1 MNTVSGISEFLLWFS
16 LACIVYTYAGYPLLL
31 TLISA
36 AHQLRSDWRQVS
48 GTSTG
53 SGAGSSSV
61 NGLVSG
67 LGSGLGNGLGHVT
80 RRVATQADLP
90 RVAVL
95 VAAFNEE
102 QHIAQRIENL
112 LSQDYPAERLHI
124 YIGSDASSD
133 RTADIVRGL
142 AHPRLT
148 FVDFTARRGKASVI
162 NDLAALASEE
172 ILAFTDANTMFLP
185 DAVQK
190 LVRHFGRLEVA
201 CVCGELRL
209 VKASAVTSETAQTK
223 SDNQDHIYWRYER
236 LLKFFESRI
245 GGLLGANGGVYALR
259 RALYRAI
266 PSDTIV
272 DDFWISMQVVE
283 SGQRCVYDP
292 EAVALEVIPERIS
305 DEFRRRV
312 RIGLGNYQA
321 FKRFANLLSP
331 LRGTVAFTFFSHK
344 VLRWLVP
351 HCMLLAFACNLLL
364 VTQPFYLALLV
375 AQLLFYGGAAYAWRC
390 SVNGTAPKALRL
402 PLFFVSMNLG
412 LWIGFWRF
420 LFGGASGVWARSS
433 R

>member
-1 MNTVSGISEFLLWFS
+1 MTANATFMLWFS
-16 LACIVYTYAGYPLLL
+16 LACIVYTYAGYPLVL

-48 GTSTG
+48 R
-53 SGAGSSSV
+53 SG
-61 NGLVSG
+61 
-67 LGSGLGNGLGHVT
+67 T
-80 RRVATQADLP
+80 RRIATQADLP
-90 RVAVL
+90 HVAVL

-102 QHIAQRIENL
+102 QHIAERITNL
-112 LSQDYPAERLHI
+112 LKQDYPAERLHI

-133 RTADIVRGL
+133 RTGDIVRSM

-148 FVDFTARRGKASVI
+148 FVDFTTRRGKASVI
-162 NDLAALASEE
+162 NDLAAMATQE

-190 LVRHFGRLEVA
+190 LVRHFGRSEVA

-209 VKASAVTSETAQTK
+209 VKADADPLKAN
-223 SDNQDHIYWRYER
+223 DNQDHIYWRYER

-259 RALYRAI
+259 RELYRAI
-266 PSDTIV
+266 PADTIV

-283 SGQRCVYDP
+283 DGQRCVYDP
-292 EAVALEVIPERIS
+292 EAVALETIPERIS

-321 FKRFANLLSP
+321 FKRFAKLLSP

-351 HCMLLAFACNLLL
+351 HCMLIAFVCNLLL
-364 VTQPFYLALLV
+364 VTQSFYAALMV
-375 AQLLFYGGAAYAWRC
+375 GQLLFYGGAWYAWRR
-390 SVNGTAPKALRL
+390 SLTGAAPKALRL

-412 LWIGFWRF
+412 LWMGFWRYIT
-420 LFGGASGVWARSS
+420 GGASGVWARSA

>member
-1 MNTVSGISEFLLWFS
+1 MTANATFMLWFS
-16 LACIVYTYAGYPLLL
+16 LACIVYTYAGYPLVL

-48 GTSTG
+48 R
-53 SGAGSSSV
+53 SG
-61 NGLVSG
+61 
-67 LGSGLGNGLGHVT
+67 T
-80 RRVATQADLP
+80 RRIATQAELP
-90 RVAVL
+90 HVAVL

-102 QHIAQRIENL
+102 QHIAERITNL
-112 LSQDYPAERLHI
+112 LNQDYPAERLHI

-133 RTADIVRGL
+133 RTGDIVRSM

-162 NDLAALASEE
+162 NDLAAMATQE

-190 LVRHFGRLEVA
+190 LVRHFGRPDVA

-209 VKASAVTSETAQTK
+209 VKADADPLKTN
-223 SDNQDHIYWRYER
+223 DNQDHIYWRYER

-259 RALYRAI
+259 RELYRAI
-266 PSDTIV
+266 PAETIV

-283 SGQRCVYDP
+283 DGQRCVYDP
-292 EAVALEVIPERIS
+292 EAVALETIPERIS

-321 FKRFANLLSP
+321 FKRFAKLLSP

-351 HCMLLAFACNLLL
+351 HCMLMAFVCNLLL
-364 VTQPFYLALLV
+364 VTQNFYAALMV
-375 AQLLFYGGAAYAWRC
+375 GQLLFYGGAWYAWRR
-390 SVNGTAPKALRL
+390 SLTGAAPKALRL

-412 LWIGFWRF
+412 LWMGFWRYITV
-420 LFGGASGVWARSS
+420 GASGVWARSA

>member
-1 MNTVSGISEFLLWFS
+1 MTAAAFLLWFS
-16 LACIVYTYAGYPLLL
+16 LACIIYTYAGYPLVL

-48 GTSTG
+48 R
-53 SGAGSSSV
+53 SG
-61 NGLVSG
+61 
-67 LGSGLGNGLGHVT
+67 T
-80 RRVATQADLP
+80 RRVSTQADLP
-90 RVAVL
+90 HVAVL

-102 QHIAQRIENL
+102 QHIAERIANL
-112 LSQDYPAERLHI
+112 LNQDYPAERLHI
-124 YIGSDASSD
+124 YIGSDACSD

-142 AHPRLT
+142 THPRLT

-162 NDLAALASEE
+162 NDLAAMATQE

-190 LVRHFGRLEVA
+190 LVRHFGRADVA

-209 VKASAVTSETAQTK
+209 VKADEVAKAA

-259 RALYRAI
+259 RELYRAI
-266 PSDTIV
+266 PADTIV

-283 SGQRCVYDP
+283 DGQRCVYDP
-292 EAVALEVIPERIS
+292 EAVALETIPERIS

-321 FKRFANLLSP
+321 FRRFANLLNP

-351 HCMLLAFACNLLL
+351 HCMLLAFAANVLLIA
-364 VTQPFYLALLV
+364 TPFYAALLV
-375 AQLLFYGGAAYAWRC
+375 GQLLFYGGAWYAWRA
-390 SVNGTAPKALRL
+390 SLKGAAPKALRL

-412 LWIGFWRF
+412 LWIGFWRY
-420 LFGGASGVWARSS
+420 LFGGTSGVWARSA

>member
-1 MNTVSGISEFLLWFS
+1 MTANATFMLWFS
-16 LACIVYTYAGYPLLL
+16 LACIVYTYAGYPLVL

-48 GTSTG
+48 R
-53 SGAGSSSV
+53 SG
-61 NGLVSG
+61 
-67 LGSGLGNGLGHVT
+67 T
-80 RRVATQADLP
+80 RRIATQAELP
-90 RVAVL
+90 HVAVL

-102 QHIAQRIENL
+102 QHIAERITNL
-112 LSQDYPAERLHI
+112 LKQDYPAERLHI

-133 RTADIVRGL
+133 RTGDIVRSM
-142 AHPRLT
+142 AHSRLT

-162 NDLAALASEE
+162 NDLAAMATQE
-172 ILAFTDANTMFLP
+172 ILAFTDANTVFLP

-190 LVRHFGRLEVA
+190 LVRHFGRPDVA

-209 VKASAVTSETAQTK
+209 VKADADPLK
-223 SDNQDHIYWRYER
+223 MNDNQDHIYWRYER

-259 RALYRAI
+259 RELYRAI

-283 SGQRCVYDP
+283 DGQRCVYDP
-292 EAVALEVIPERIS
+292 EAVALETIPERIS

-321 FKRFANLLSP
+321 FKRFAKLLSP

-351 HCMLLAFACNLLL
+351 HCMLIAFVCNLML
-364 VTQPFYLALLV
+364 VTQNFYAALMV
-375 AQLLFYGGAAYAWRC
+375 GQLLFYGGAWYAWRR
-390 SVNGTAPKALRL
+390 SLTGAAPKALRL

-412 LWIGFWRF
+412 LWMGFWRYIT
-420 LFGGASGVWARSS
+420 GGTSGVWARSA

>member
-1 MNTVSGISEFLLWFS
+1 MTAPATFMLWFS
-16 LACIVYTYAGYPLLL
+16 LACIVYTYAGYPLVL

-48 GTSTG
+48 GGTSR
-53 SGAGSSSV
+53 SG
-61 NGLVSG
+61 
-67 LGSGLGNGLGHVT
+67 T
-80 RRVATQADLP
+80 RRVATQVELP
-90 RVAVL
+90 HVAVL

-102 QHIAQRIENL
+102 QHIAARISNL
-112 LSQDYPAERLHI
+112 LNQDYPAERLHI

-133 RTADIVRGL
+133 RTGDIVRSM
-142 AHPRLT
+142 AHPRLS

-162 NDLAALASEE
+162 NDLAAMATQE
-172 ILAFTDANTMFLP
+172 ILAFTDANTVFLP

-190 LVRHFGRLEVA
+190 LVRHFGRPDVA

-209 VKASAVTSETAQTK
+209 VKADADTLSDANAAN
-223 SDNQDHIYWRYER
+223 DNQDHIYWRYER

-283 SGQRCVYDP
+283 DGQRCVYDP
-292 EAVALEVIPERIS
+292 EAVALETIPERIS

-321 FKRFANLLSP
+321 FKRFAALLNP

-351 HCMLLAFACNLLL
+351 HCMLVAFVCNLLL
-364 VTQPFYLALLV
+364 VTQTFYASLMV
-375 AQLLFYGGAAYAWRC
+375 GQLLFYGGAWYAWRR
-390 SVNGTAPKALRL
+390 SLTGAAPKVLRL

-412 LWIGFWRF
+412 LWMGFWRYIT
-420 LFGGASGVWARSS
+420 GGASGVWARSA

>member
-1 MNTVSGISEFLLWFS
+1 MVFSVSEFLLWFS
-16 LACIVYTYAGYPLLL
+16 LACIVYTYVGYPLVL

-36 AHQLRSDWRQVS
+36 AHQLRSDWQQVS
-48 GTSTG
+48 GNGKSNA
-53 SGAGSSSV
+53 SGSSSV
-61 NGLVSG
+61 N
-67 LGSGLGNGLGHVT
+67 VT
-80 RRVATQADLP
+80 RRIAAQADLP
-90 RVAVL
+90 QVAVL

-102 QHIAQRIENL
+102 QHIAQRIANL
-112 LSQDYPAERLHI
+112 LNQDYPAERLHI

-133 RTADIVRGL
+133 RTADIVRSL

-162 NDLAALASEE
+162 NDLAAMATEE
-172 ILAFTDANTMFLP
+172 ILAFTDANTSFLP

-190 LVRHFGRLEVA
+190 LVRHFGRPEVA

-209 VKASAVTSETAQTK
+209 VKASAVPTATPQTA

-259 RALYRAI
+259 RELYRAI
-266 PSDTIV
+266 PSNTIV

-351 HCMLLAFACNLLL
+351 HCMLLVFACNLLL
-364 VTQPFYLALLV
+364 VMQPFYAALLL
-375 AQLLFYGGAAYAWRC
+375 AQLLFYGGAWYAWRR
-390 SVNGTAPKALRL
+390 SLTGAAPKALRL

-412 LWIGFWRF
+412 LWMGFWRF

>member
-1 MNTVSGISEFLLWFS
+1 MTSSAIFLLWFS
-16 LACIVYTYAGYPLLL
+16 LGCIVYTYAGYPLVL

-48 GTSTG
+48 R
-53 SGAGSSSV
+53 SG
-61 NGLVSG
+61 
-67 LGSGLGNGLGHVT
+67 T
-80 RRVATQADLP
+80 RRVATQAELP
-90 RVAVL
+90 HVAVL

-102 QHIAQRIENL
+102 QHIAQRITNL
-112 LSQDYPAERLHI
+112 LTQDYPADRLHI

-133 RTADIVRGL
+133 RTGDIVRSL

-162 NDLAALASEE
+162 NDLAAMATEE
-172 ILAFTDANTMFLP
+172 ILTFTDANTMFLP

-190 LVRHFGRLEVA
+190 LVRHFGRPDVA

-209 VKASAVTSETAQTK
+209 VKADADPLAVTKVAN
-223 SDNQDHIYWRYER
+223 DNQDHIYWRYER

-259 RALYRAI
+259 RELYRAI

-283 SGQRCVYDP
+283 DGQRCVYDP
-292 EAVALEVIPERIS
+292 EAVALETIPERIS

-321 FKRFANLLSP
+321 FKRFLTLLNP
-331 LRGTVAFTFFSHK
+331 LRGTVAFTFLSHK

-351 HCMLLAFACNLLL
+351 HCMLIVFVCNVLL
-364 VTQPFYLALLV
+364 VMQPAYAALLIG
-375 AQLLFYGGAAYAWRC
+375 QLLFYGGAWYAWRR
-390 SVNGTAPKALRL
+390 SLTGAAPKALRL

-412 LWIGFWRF
+412 LWIGFWRY
-420 LFGGASGVWARSS
+420 LFGGASGVWARSA

>member
-1 MNTVSGISEFLLWFS
+1 MTANATFMLWFS
-16 LACIVYTYAGYPLLL
+16 LACIVYTYAGYPLVL

-48 GTSTG
+48 GGASR
-53 SGAGSSSV
+53 SG
-61 NGLVSG
+61 
-67 LGSGLGNGLGHVT
+67 T
-80 RRVATQADLP
+80 RRVATQTDLP
-90 RVAVL
+90 HVAVL

-102 QHIAQRIENL
+102 QHIAERITNL
-112 LSQDYPAERLHI
+112 LNQDYPADRLHI

-133 RTADIVRGL
+133 RTGDIVRSM

-162 NDLAALASEE
+162 NDLAAMASQE

-190 LVRHFGRLEVA
+190 LVRHFGRPEVA

-209 VKASAVTSETAQTK
+209 VKADADPLKAN
-223 SDNQDHIYWRYER
+223 DNQDHIYWRYER

-259 RALYRAI
+259 RELYRAI

-283 SGQRCVYDP
+283 DGQRCVYDP
-292 EAVALEVIPERIS
+292 EAVALETIPERIS

-321 FKRFANLLSP
+321 FRRFATLLSP

-351 HCMLLAFACNLLL
+351 HCMLMAFVCNLLL
-364 VTQPFYLALLV
+364 ITQGFYAALMLG
-375 AQLLFYGGAAYAWRC
+375 QLLFYGGAWYAWRC
-390 SVNGTAPKALRL
+390 SLTGAAPKALRL

-412 LWIGFWRF
+412 LWMGFWRYMV
-420 LFGGASGVWARSS
+420 GGTSGVWARSA

>member
-1 MNTVSGISEFLLWFS
+1 MNIVSAVSEPLLWFS
-16 LACIVYTYAGYPLLL
+16 LACIVYTYAGYPLVL

-36 AHQLRSDWRQVS
+36 AHQLRSDWQQVS
-48 GTSTG
+48 GNG
-53 SGAGSSSV
+53 SGG
-61 NGLVSG
+61 G
-67 LGSGLGNGLGHVT
+67 T
-80 RRVATQADLP
+80 RRIAAQADLP
-90 RVAVL
+90 QVAVL

-102 QHIAQRIENL
+102 QHIAQRIANL

-133 RTADIVRGL
+133 RTAEIVRGL

-172 ILAFTDANTMFLP
+172 ILVFTDANTMFLP

-190 LVRHFGRLEVA
+190 LVRHFGRPDVA

-209 VKASAVTSETAQTK
+209 VKASTEPLAR

-259 RALYRAI
+259 RELYRAI
-266 PSDTIV
+266 PSNTIV

-283 SGQRCVYDP
+283 SGHRCVYDP
-292 EAVALEVIPERIS
+292 EAVALETTPERIS

-351 HCMLLAFACNLLL
+351 HCMLIAFACNMLLM
-364 VTQPFYLALLV
+364 TQPLYAALLV
-375 AQLLFYGGAAYAWRC
+375 GQLLFYGGAWYAWRR
-390 SVNGTAPKALRL
+390 SLTGAAPKALRL

-412 LWIGFWRF
+412 LWMGFWRF

>member
-1 MNTVSGISEFLLWFS
+1 MNDVATFLLWFS
-16 LACIVYTYAGYPLLL
+16 LACIVYTYAGYPLVL

-48 GTSTG
+48 GGSSG
-53 SGAGSSSV
+53 SG
-61 NGLVSG
+61 
-67 LGSGLGNGLGHVT
+67 T

-90 RVAVL
+90 HVAVL

-102 QHIAQRIENL
+102 QHIAERITNL
-112 LSQDYPAERLHI
+112 LNQDYPADRLHI

-133 RTADIVRGL
+133 RTAEIVRGL
-142 AHPRLT
+142 THPRLT

-162 NDLAALASEE
+162 NDLAAMATQE

-190 LVRHFGRLEVA
+190 LVRHFGRPEVA

-209 VKASAVTSETAQTK
+209 VKADADPLKA

-259 RALYRAI
+259 RELYRAI
-266 PSDTIV
+266 PADTIV

-283 SGQRCVYDP
+283 ARQRCVYDP
-292 EAVALEVIPERIS
+292 EAVALETIPERIS

-351 HCMLLAFACNLLL
+351 HCMLLAFAANVFLI
-364 VTQPFYLALLV
+364 TTPIYAALLV
-375 AQLLFYGGAAYAWRC
+375 GQLLFYGGAWYAWRA
-390 SVNGTAPKALRL
+390 SLTGAAPKALRL

-412 LWIGFWRF
+412 LWIGFWRY
-420 LFGGASGVWARSS
+420 LFGGTSGVWARSA

>member
-1 MNTVSGISEFLLWFS
+1 MTANATFMLWFS
-16 LACIVYTYAGYPLLL
+16 LACIVYTYAGYPLVL

-48 GTSTG
+48 R
-53 SGAGSSSV
+53 SG
-61 NGLVSG
+61 
-67 LGSGLGNGLGHVT
+67 T
-80 RRVATQADLP
+80 RRIATQAELP
-90 RVAVL
+90 HVAVL

-102 QHIAQRIENL
+102 QHIAERITNL
-112 LSQDYPAERLHI
+112 LKQDYPAERLHI

-133 RTADIVRGL
+133 RTGDIVRSM

-162 NDLAALASEE
+162 NDLAAMATQE

-190 LVRHFGRLEVA
+190 LVRHFGRPEVA

-209 VKASAVTSETAQTK
+209 VKADADPLK
-223 SDNQDHIYWRYER
+223 MNDNQDHIYWRYER

-259 RALYRAI
+259 RELYRAI

-283 SGQRCVYDP
+283 DGQRCVYDP
-292 EAVALEVIPERIS
+292 EAVALETIPERIS

-321 FKRFANLLSP
+321 FKRFAKLLSP

-351 HCMLLAFACNLLL
+351 HCMLLAFAANVLLIAS
-364 VTQPFYLALLV
+364 PFYAALLV
-375 AQLLFYGGAAYAWRC
+375 GQLLFYGGAWYAWRR
-390 SVNGTAPKALRL
+390 SLTGAAPKALRL

-412 LWIGFWRF
+412 LWMGFWRYIT
-420 LFGGASGVWARSS
+420 GGASGVWARSA

>member
-1 MNTVSGISEFLLWFS
+1 MTSGATFVLWCS
-16 LACIVYTYAGYPLLL
+16 LGCIVYTYAGYPLLL

-48 GTSTG
+48 R
-53 SGAGSSSV
+53 SG
-61 NGLVSG
+61 
-67 LGSGLGNGLGHVT
+67 T
-80 RRVATQADLP
+80 RRIATQADLP
-90 RVAVL
+90 HVAVL

-102 QHIAQRIENL
+102 QHIAERITNL
-112 LSQDYPAERLHI
+112 LNQDYPADRLHI

-133 RTADIVRGL
+133 RTAEIVRGL

-162 NDLAALASEE
+162 NDLAAMATQE

-190 LVRHFGRLEVA
+190 LVRHFGRTEVA

-209 VKASAVTSETAQTK
+209 VKADADPSKAN
-223 SDNQDHIYWRYER
+223 DNQDHIYWRYER

-259 RALYRAI
+259 RELYRAI
-266 PSDTIV
+266 PADTIV

-283 SGQRCVYDP
+283 DGQRCVYDP
-292 EAVALEVIPERIS
+292 EAVALETIPERIS

-321 FKRFANLLSP
+321 FRRFANLLSP

-351 HCMLLAFACNLLL
+351 HCMLLAFAANVLLI
-364 VTQPFYLALLV
+364 TTPFYAALLV
-375 AQLLFYGGAAYAWRC
+375 GQLLFYGGAWYAWRA
-390 SVNGTAPKALRL
+390 SLIGAAPKALRL

-412 LWIGFWRF
+412 LWIGFWRY
-420 LFGGASGVWARSS
+420 LFGGTSGVWARSA